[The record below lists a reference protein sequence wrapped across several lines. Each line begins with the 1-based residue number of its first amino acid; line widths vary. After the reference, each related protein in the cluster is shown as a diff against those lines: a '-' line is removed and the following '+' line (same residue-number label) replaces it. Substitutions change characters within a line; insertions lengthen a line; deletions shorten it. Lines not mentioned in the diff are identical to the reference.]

1 LALKLGVSV
10 GVSEALVVVAATSML
25 VRRLLTRLCACVG
38 EMWRASSSCQ
48 MDLHKSTAHHITH
61 THTCLSFR
69 LSLYACVCVC
79 VGVRHHNDLFEAYH
93 YKGAPLTHAHCVH
106 VRMSVGVCMCV
117 SECRV

>member
-1 LALKLGVSV
+1 VAIKITPSQKKGGVFFFCFFYALALKLGVSV

-61 THTCLSFR
+61 THTCFSFR

-79 VGVRHHNDLFEAYH
+79 VRRRSA
-93 YKGAPLTHAHCVH
+93 
-106 VRMSVGVCMCV
+106 S
-117 SECRV
+117 